1 MEKLKQLYT
10 RIAQQGI
17 QAISN
22 HQEQVDPNLQNLKA
36 DSRQG
41 LILLVKLPAHVTRNI
56 SFILNDL
63 KKLEPFQYYYT
74 ANTIHITVMDIR
86 RAVPDFHMSKKN

>member
-22 HQEQVDPNLQNLKA
+22 HQEQVDPNLQNLK
-36 DSRQG
+36 
-41 LILLVKLPAHVTRNI
+41 LIPAK
-56 SFILNDL
+56 D
-63 KKLEPFQYYYT
+63 
-74 ANTIHITVMDIR
+74 
-86 RAVPDFHMSKKN
+86 